1 MRSSLVMITSSKPAR
16 LLAAAALAVTALCA
30 GQIAPVQATT
40 AAVAAPEIP
49 DTPAGRQL
57 RWLLDAAA
65 RPPIPESELR
75 QHFTAEFLQSV
86 PADRLNQTLT
96 AFKGMRLQE
105 LTRSESTQLVATVEA
120 AGALLDLSLTTDG
133 AGLVV
138 GLLFRQHVSSAPK
151 DWAELDQRLSRLAP
165 QAGFIAAEVTK
176 DGACRPVH
184 SVAPGT
190 ARPLGSMFKL
200 YVLGA
205 VAERIASGAF
215 GWDTQLTITPELK
228 SLGSGELQN
237 RPDNSKVSVL
247 EAAKLMISVSDN
259 TAADLLIH
267 RAGRKNVE
275 RTARAWGAR
284 DQRDTPWL
292 TTREMFVLKGAN
304 YPRYA
309 RKYLSL
315 GTAGQRAYLDRVVA
329 KVPLSRVA
337 GWTAPR
343 GLDALEWYASPTE
356 VCQAFSRLS
365 KLPDKHVGKA
375 LSISDAGLALDKA
388 QWPSVWFKGGS
399 EPGVSDLGYLARTA
413 DGRSFVVTVL
423 AIDPK
428 TPFDQARTLSE
439 QLGLTRG
446 AFTLVKGS

>member
-1 MRSSLVMITSSKPAR
+1 MITSLKPIR
-16 LLAAAALAVTALCA
+16 FLAAAAVVTMTAVCM
-30 GQIAPVQATT
+30 GQAAPVRATT

-49 DTPAGRQL
+49 DTPAGKQL
-57 RWLLDAAA
+57 RWLLDAAS
-65 RPPIPESELR
+65 RPPIPESELKE
-75 QHFTAEFLQSV
+75 HFAADFLQDF
-86 PADRLNQTLT
+86 PADQLNQALT

-105 LTRSESTQLVATVEA
+105 LAKSESTLLIATIEA
-120 AGALLDLSLTTDG
+120 AGVLFNLSLTTDG
-133 AGLVV
+133 V
-138 GLLFRQHVSSAPK
+138 GLIDGLRFSQNIAPAPK
-151 DWAELDQRLSRLAP
+151 DWAELDQRLSNLAP

-176 DGACRPVH
+176 DGTCRPMH
-184 SVAPGT
+184 SVAPDA

-200 YVLGA
+200 YVLGT

-215 GWDTQLTITPELK
+215 GWDTKLTITPELK

-247 EAAKLMISVSDN
+247 EAAKLMISISDN

-267 RAGRKNVE
+267 KAGRKYVE
-275 RTARAWGAR
+275 RTARVWGAR
-284 DQRDTPWL
+284 DKRNTPLL
-292 TTREMFVLKGAN
+292 TTREMFVLKGAD
-304 YPRYA
+304 YPRHA
-309 RKYLSL
+309 NKYLSL

-329 KVPLSRVA
+329 EVPLSRIA

-343 GLDALEWYASPTE
+343 ELDTLEWYASPAQ
-356 VCQAFSRLS
+356 VCHAFARLS
-365 KLPDKHVGKA
+365 KLPDKRVGEA
-375 LSISDAGLALDKA
+375 LSAYDAGLALDKA

-399 EPGVSDLGYLARTA
+399 EPGVSDLSHLARTTG
-413 DGRSFVVTVL
+413 GRSFVVTTL

-428 TPFDQARTLSE
+428 IPFDGARTISE

>member
-1 MRSSLVMITSSKPAR
+1 MRSSLVLITSSKSVR
-16 LLAAAALAVTALCA
+16 LLAAAATALTMTAACV
-30 GQIAPVQATT
+30 GRTAPVQ

-49 DTPAGRQL
+49 GTAAGKQL
-57 RWLLDAAA
+57 RWLLDAAT
-65 RPPIPESELR
+65 RPPIAESELKR
-75 QHFTAEFLQSV
+75 HFAAGFLQSV
-86 PADRLNQTLT
+86 PADRINQTLT

-105 LTRSESTQLVATVEA
+105 LTRSENALLTATVEA
-120 AGALLDLSLTTDG
+120 AGALFDLSLTTDG
-133 AGLVV
+133 AGLVN
-138 GLLFRQHVSSAPK
+138 GLLFRRHVAPAPK
-151 DWAELDQRLSRLAP
+151 DWAELDRRLGRLAP

-176 DGACRPVH
+176 DGSCRPVH

-267 RAGRKNVE
+267 QAGRKNVE
-275 RTARAWGAR
+275 RTARAWGTR
-284 DQRDTPWL
+284 DKRDTPLL
-292 TTREMFVLKGAN
+292 TTRELFVLKGAD
-304 YPRYA
+304 YPRHA
-309 RKYLSL
+309 KRYLSL
-315 GTAGQRAYLDRVVA
+315 GTAGKRAYLDKVVA
-329 KVPLSRVA
+329 EVPLSRIA

-343 GLDALEWYASPTE
+343 ALDTLEWYASPAQ
-356 VCQAFSRLS
+356 VCQAFARLS
-365 KLPDKHVGKA
+365 RLPDKHVAEA
-375 LSISDAGLALDKA
+375 LSIDDAGLALDKA
-388 QWPSVWFKGGS
+388 QWPSVWYKGGS
-399 EPGVSDLGYLARTA
+399 EPGVSDLGHLARTA
-413 DGRSFVVTVL
+413 DGRSFVVTTL
-423 AIDPK
+423 AIDPR
-428 TPFDQARTLSE
+428 TPFDQGRTLSE
-439 QLGLTRG
+439 QLGLARG

>member
-1 MRSSLVMITSSKPAR
+1 MITSSKPVR
-16 LLAAAALAVTALCA
+16 FLAAAAVAVTAVCA
-30 GQIAPVQATT
+30 GQTASVQAAT
-40 AAVAAPEIP
+40 AAVAAPPEIP

-57 RWLLDAAA
+57 RWLLDAAT
-65 RPPIPESELR
+65 RPPIPESELK

-105 LTRSESTQLVATVEA
+105 LTRSESTLLVATVEA
-120 AGALLDLSLTTDG
+120 SGTLLDLSLTTNG
-133 AGLVV
+133 AGLVD
-138 GLLFRQHVSSAPK
+138 GLLFRPHVSPAPK

-184 SVAPGT
+184 SVAPAT

-200 YVLGA
+200 YVLGT

-247 EAAKLMISVSDN
+247 EAAKLMISISDN
-259 TAADLLIH
+259 TATDLLIH
-267 RAGRKNVE
+267 QAGRKNVE

-284 DQRDTPWL
+284 DKRNTPLL
-292 TTREMFVLKGAN
+292 TTREMFVLKGAG
-304 YPRYA
+304 YPRHA

-329 KVPLSRVA
+329 KVPLSRIA

-343 GLDALEWYASPTE
+343 ELDTLEWYASPAQL
-356 VCQAFSRLS
+356 CRAFVRLS
-365 KLPDKHVGKA
+365 ELPDKHVGEA

-413 DGRSFVVTVL
+413 DGRSFVVTTL

-428 TPFDQARTLSE
+428 TPFDQARAISE

-446 AFTLVKGS
+446 AFTLVKAS